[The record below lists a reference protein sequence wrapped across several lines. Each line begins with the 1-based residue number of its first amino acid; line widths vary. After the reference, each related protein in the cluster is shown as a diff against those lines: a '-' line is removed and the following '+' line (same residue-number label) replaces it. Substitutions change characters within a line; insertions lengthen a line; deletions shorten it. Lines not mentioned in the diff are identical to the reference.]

1 MSQDKEKNLKQ
12 DFLEINQKIE
22 EAVLAI
28 EKIELETINSL
39 NDFKLKKLSNL
50 KGADIDV
57 AFSKMDEVR
66 KKINNNLNN

>member
-50 KGADIDV
+50 KGADIDA